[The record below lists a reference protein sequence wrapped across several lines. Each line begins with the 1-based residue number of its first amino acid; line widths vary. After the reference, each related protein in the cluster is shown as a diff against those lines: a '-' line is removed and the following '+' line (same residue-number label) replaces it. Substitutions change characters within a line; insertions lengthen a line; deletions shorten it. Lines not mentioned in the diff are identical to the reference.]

1 MSLLLVILL
10 AEFIVLNIN
19 DPVKSPYY
27 YFDTPVPYFFIIL
40 VVPYYAATYKKYH
53 KSVKQWL

>member
-1 MSLLLVILL
+1 MILL